1 MEASFPVDEMRTYR
15 RASFTE
21 EELQAYLVK
30 HFQRLDLLPLIENNY
45 AYKLNG
51 YFHSGNWLN
60 EIGLTAESISSY
72 KAALSYYHSVEDLL
86 TAEEKDDIFNLASY
100 AHATLAENYA
110 RLSFLDSAA
119 IYLQKNID
127 FTKEN
132 GTVYYPSAINN
143 YGLFYYWRKH
153 ELDTALKYFNTAYEI
168 TGLKFKDHYLIGS
181 IRDNIAD
188 VYLEEGKTDRAA
200 QLYKANFEFFKH
212 SINEDLNTRDIPR
225 LISAGAQHIEAALK
239 QKETG
244 IAYQTYLDLKAIVN
258 DPQNQIKQYPNSKLE
273 FLKAQ
278 SALLFEMGRLEEAYR
293 TENQINLLSDSL
305 FSVSKVLDKRW
316 LDATNKVVMDRV
328 KLNFELE
335 KAEKEHKI
343 KNQRLKLWIISL
355 AASAIL
361 MLLVFLYYRRR
372 QGLINA
378 RNQQLLAEKTLEN
391 TNLKNHQLQ
400 FEIKSK
406 QRDLTDFAIN
416 LAQNREWAEV
426 LARKID
432 KLKATKGRQRKKLM
446 DAFELEIRNKVNF
459 DTENMD
465 FYERLDK
472 LSNSFYL
479 KLRSEFPDLSK
490 TDKILCSLIR
500 LKIGSNEI
508 ARLQN
513 ITLASLNS
521 SRYRLRKKFGLPKN
535 VSLDDYIQSL

>member
-1 MEASFPVDEMRTYR
+1 
-15 RASFTE
+15 
-21 EELQAYLVK
+21 
-30 HFQRLDLLPLIENNY
+30 
-45 AYKLNG
+45 
-51 YFHSGNWLN
+51 
-60 EIGLTAESISSY
+60 
-72 KAALSYYHSVEDLL
+72 
-86 TAEEKDDIFNLASY
+86 
-100 AHATLAENYA
+100 
-110 RLSFLDSAA
+110 
-119 IYLQKNID
+119 
-127 FTKEN
+127 
-132 GTVYYPSAINN
+132 
-143 YGLFYYWRKH
+143 
-153 ELDTALKYFNTAYEI
+153 
-168 TGLKFKDHYLIGS
+168 
-181 IRDNIAD
+181 
-188 VYLEEGKTDRAA
+188 
-200 QLYKANFEFFKH
+200 
-212 SINEDLNTRDIPR
+212 
-225 LISAGAQHIEAALK
+225 
-239 QKETG
+239 
-244 IAYQTYLDLKAIVN
+244 
-258 DPQNQIKQYPNSKLE
+258 
-273 FLKAQ
+273 
-278 SALLFEMGRLEEAYR
+278 
-293 TENQINLLSDSL
+293 
-305 FSVSKVLDKRW
+305 
-316 LDATNKVVMDRV
+316 
-328 KLNFELE
+328 
-335 KAEKEHKI
+335 
-343 KNQRLKLWIISL
+343 
-355 AASAIL
+355 

-459 DTENMD
+459 DTENKD